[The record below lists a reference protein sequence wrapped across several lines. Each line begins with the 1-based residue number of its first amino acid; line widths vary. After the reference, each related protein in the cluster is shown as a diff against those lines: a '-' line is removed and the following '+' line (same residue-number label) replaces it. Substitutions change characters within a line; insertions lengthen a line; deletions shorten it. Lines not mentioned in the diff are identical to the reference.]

1 MTSSANGLPGPDSL
15 SAHSI
20 APLSRWRKFRMVV
33 KVVELRLRFIALM
46 TVTGLIFG
54 YWDTIKNHYEKWTRP
69 PGVIHS
75 AASDTEFY
83 CPMHPTVI
91 QPTPG
96 SCPICGMPLSKRKIG
111 AKETLPAGVTSRVR
125 LGTSRIEQAGVQT
138 VEIGYEPLAETI
150 TTVGSVVIDERRL
163 KRISS
168 KIRDRVRVETLLVNF
183 TGTLVTAGQP
193 LAEVYGPELYQASRE
208 LLLAYQRANQP
219 VTASRTELGRTIL
232 GRPDELL
239 NASRQKLLL
248 WGLSNAQI
256 DAILVKGAADT
267 KMEILS
273 PIDGVVVKK
282 NVVEGQYIMEGEAM
296 FEIAD
301 LTHLWV
307 QAQLFEDQIGL
318 VRVGQAV
325 EARVETYPGQ
335 IFRGVV
341 AFRDPVLNPQTRTVN
356 VRYDLDNADGR
367 LMPGMFATVTFATP
381 VANTPA
387 FRDRLAQVPLTKD
400 RTRRVS
406 LSVEEQKLCLVTNL
420 KLGSMGDPVAVEVGG
435 KKLWMCCEACEAKL
449 KADPAHFLA
458 KLAAPPKDGVLAVP
472 ESAVI
477 DTGTRQI
484 VYVEVEPGVYEG
496 RVVVLGALS
505 GNVYPVLTGLFL
517 GDRVATAGSFLIDAE
532 TRLNASTGPIASP
545 VSDDPPPIAV
555 VPTAVSKSSAH
566 IH

>member
-1 MTSSANGLPGPDSL
+1 MSSTTNGLPGLDSS
-15 SAHSI
+15 SAPSVV
-20 APLSRWRKFRMVV
+20 PLSRWQKIRMVV

-46 TVTGLIFG
+46 AATGLIFG

-111 AKETLPAGVTSRVR
+111 EKETLPIGVTARVR
-125 LGTSRIEQAGVQT
+125 LASSRIEQAGVKT
-138 VEIGYEPLAETI
+138 VEISYEPLAETI

-168 KIRDRVRVETLLVNF
+168 KIRDRVRVESLFVNF
-183 TGTLVTAGQP
+183 TGITVKAGQP
-193 LAEVYGPELYQASRE
+193 LAEVYGPELYQATRE
-208 LLLAYQRANQP
+208 LLLAQQRANQP
-219 VTASRTELGRTIL
+219 VVASRSELGRTVL

-239 NASRQKLLL
+239 NASRQKLVL
-248 WGLSNAQI
+248 WGLSDVQI
-256 DAILVKGAADT
+256 DEILVKGVAST
-267 KMEILS
+267 KMPILS

-301 LTHLWV
+301 LTHVWV
-307 QAQLFEDQIGL
+307 QAQIYEDQIDL
-318 VRVGQAV
+318 VRVGQSV
-325 EARVETYPGQ
+325 EAKVETYPGQ

-381 VANTPA
+381 VAETPA
-387 FRDRLAQVPLTKD
+387 FRDLLAHMPAPKD
-400 RTRRVS
+400 LTRRVS
-406 LSVEEQKLCLVTNL
+406 LTVDEQKLCLVTNL
-420 KLGSMGDPVAVEVGG
+420 KLGSMGDPVAIEIEG
-435 KKLWMCCEACEAKL
+435 KKIWMCCDNCETQL
-449 KADPAHFLA
+449 KANPAKFLTR
-458 KLAAPPKDGVLAVP
+458 LAGPPKDGVLAVP

-505 GNVYPVLTGLFL
+505 GDVYPVLSGLFL

-532 TRLNASTGPIASP
+532 TRLNASPGPVAIPPSGEQPP
-545 VSDDPPPIAV
+545 VAV
-555 VPTAVSKSSAH
+555 VPAAVSKTSTH
-566 IH
+566 VH